1 MIYTAYLDQTDGAKV
16 LLQLFLGGVLGDARN
31 ENGVLLFLH
40 CECREEIELVKFFSW
55 TILRL
60 ISRLI

>member
-1 MIYTAYLDQTDGAKV
+1 MPKPRYLDQTDGAKV

-40 CECREEIELVKFFSW
+40 
-55 TILRL
+55 
-60 ISRLI
+60 